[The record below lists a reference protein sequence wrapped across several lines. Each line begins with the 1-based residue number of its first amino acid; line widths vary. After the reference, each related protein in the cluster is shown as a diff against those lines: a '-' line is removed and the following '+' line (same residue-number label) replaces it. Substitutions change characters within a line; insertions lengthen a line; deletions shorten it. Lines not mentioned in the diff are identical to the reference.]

1 MLHLHEPIH
10 VHRYTLRSKAAV
22 NAVKANRE
30 HEGAL
35 VRIGGGHGCLQ
46 PWPEL
51 GDLPLDRQLS
61 ILSKGGFTG
70 MLERLRI
77 CCKLDEAARKR
88 ARSEFVDFTIP
99 RSHSYGEQEKG
110 VVKVKCGADVVAE
123 AARVNRCAAAKLRLD
138 FNATLT
144 PDGFREFVKCL
155 DEATVARIDFVEDP
169 FDAPF
174 HVWAKAQKAVP
185 FALAS
190 DRVPVPAEVEIVKP
204 VLHTQQR
211 RRRRVVFTSNMDH
224 PIGQLFAAREAAAYY
239 NAHPDQLEVC
249 GLATHV
255 LFDPDPFIE
264 RMQCDAEN
272 RLIFPGGTGFGFDDL
287 LESLPW
293 QRLV

>member
-1 MLHLHEPIH
+1 MLHLHQPIH
-10 VHRYTLRSKAAV
+10 VHRYTLRSRAPL
-22 NAVKANRE
+22 NAVTARRE

-35 VRIGGGHGCLQ
+35 VRIGDGYGCLQ

-61 ILSKGGFTG
+61 ILSKGGFTA
-70 MLERLRI
+70 MLERLRV
-77 CCKLDEAARKR
+77 CCKLDEAARKLG
-88 ARSEFVDFTIP
+88 RSEFVDFTIP
-99 RSHSYGEQEKG
+99 PSHGYGEQETG
-110 VVKVKCGADVVAE
+110 VVKLKCGADVAAE
-123 AARVNRCAAAKLRLD
+123 AARLRRFAAARLRLD
-138 FNATLT
+138 FNASLT
-144 PDGFREFVKCL
+144 PESFRGFVRQL
-155 DEATVARIDFVEDP
+155 DDATVARIDFVEDP

-174 HVWAKAQKAVP
+174 HVWEKVQKSVP

-190 DRVPVPAEVEIVKP
+190 DRVPVPAEVEILKP
-204 VLHTQQR
+204 ALHTMQR
-211 RRRRVVFTSNMDH
+211 RRRRVVCTSNMDH

-239 NAHPDQLEVC
+239 TAHPDQAEIC

-255 LFDPDPFIE
+255 LFEPDAFIE
-264 RMQCDAEN
+264 RMRCDAEN

>member
-10 VHRYTLRSKAAV
+10 VHRYLLRSKASL
-22 NAVKANRE
+22 NAVTAARE

-35 VRIGGGHGCLQ
+35 VKIGGGHGCLQ

-61 ILSKGGFTG
+61 ILSKGGFTA

-77 CCKLDEAARKR
+77 CCKLDEAARKLG
-88 ARSEFVDFTIP
+88 RSEFVDFSIP
-99 RSHSYGEQEKG
+99 PSHGYGEEEAG
-110 VVKVKCGADVVAE
+110 VVKVKCGPDVAAE
-123 AARVNRCAAAKLRLD
+123 AARLKRFAAAKLRLD

-144 PDGFREFVKCL
+144 PESLRDFVRRL
-155 DEATVARIDFVEDP
+155 DDATAARIDYVEDP
-169 FDAPF
+169 FDVPF
-174 HVWAKAQKAVP
+174 PVWDKAQRELP

-190 DRVPVPAEVEIVKP
+190 DRVPVTAEVEVVKP
-204 VLHTQQR
+204 ALHTLQR
-211 RRRRVVFTSNMDH
+211 RRRRIVFTSNMDH

-239 NAHPDQLEVC
+239 TAHPDQAEVA

-255 LFDPDPFIE
+255 LFEPDPFLE
-264 RMQCDAEN
+264 RMRCDGEN

-287 LESLPW
+287 LASLPW

>member
-10 VHRYTLRSKAAV
+10 IHRYTLRSKAV
-22 NAVKANRE
+22 LNAVTTTRE

-35 VRIGGGHGCLQ
+35 VKIGGGHGCLQ

-70 MLERLRI
+70 MIERLRV
-77 CCKLDEAARKR
+77 CCKLDEAARKLG
-88 ARSEFVDFTIP
+88 RSEFVDFTIP
-99 RSHSYGEQEKG
+99 PSHGYGEQDTG
-110 VVKVKCGADVVAE
+110 VVKIKCGPDVVAE
-123 AARVNRCAAAKLRLD
+123 AARLKRFAAAKLRPD

-144 PDGFREFVKCL
+144 PDSFLEFARRL
-155 DEATVARIDFVEDP
+155 DDATRARIDFVEDP
-169 FDAPF
+169 FEAPF
-174 HVWAKAQKAVP
+174 HVWEKAQKAVP

-204 VLHTQQR
+204 ALHTMQR

-224 PIGQLFAAREAAAYY
+224 PIGQLFAAREGAAYY
-239 NAHPDQLEVC
+239 TAHPDQAEVC

-255 LFDPDPFIE
+255 LFEADPFIE
-264 RMQCDAEN
+264 RMRCDAGN

-287 LESLPW
+287 LEALPW

>member
-1 MLHLHEPIH
+1 MLHLHHPIH
-10 VHRYTLRSKAAV
+10 IHRYTLRSKAPL
-22 NAVKANRE
+22 NAVTARRE

-35 VRIGGGHGCLQ
+35 VKIGDGHGCLQ

-61 ILSKGGFTG
+61 ILSKGGFTA
-70 MLERLRI
+70 MIERLRV
-77 CCKLDEAARKR
+77 CCKLDEAARALR
-88 ARSEFVDFTIP
+88 RSEFVDFTIP
-99 RSHSYGEQEKG
+99 PSHRYGEQETG
-110 VVKVKCGADVVAE
+110 VVKVKCGADVAAE
-123 AARVNRCAAAKLRLD
+123 AARLKRFAATKLRLD
-138 FNATLT
+138 FNAVLT
-144 PDGFREFVKCL
+144 PESFRDFVRQL
-155 DEATVARIDFVEDP
+155 DDATAARIDFVEDP

-174 HVWAKAQKAVP
+174 HIWEKAQKSVP

-190 DRVPVPAEVEIVKP
+190 DRVPVPAAVEVVKP
-204 VLHTQQR
+204 ALHTMQR

-239 NAHPDQLEVC
+239 TAHPDQAEVC
-249 GLATHV
+249 GMATHG
-255 LFDPDPFIE
+255 LFEPDAFIE
-264 RMQCDAEN
+264 RMRCDAEN